1 VKQLFKK
8 TMVASVAAMVLVQ
21 PALAVLQRQGPV
33 DPAHGFPAWFQDR
46 NGVALEVCSI
56 NSPDAIGLAVV
67 NAGLCA
73 IVNVPAPNGV
83 SVAPEVFPTNFS
95 TEHFYTLA
103 SASLAPAGQGNLGNV
118 AVPTPGA
125 GRITFNFAL
134 EASFANGVPT
144 PGQQLWF
151 TRWRVNHGNVA
162 CTGNHTYYTP
172 TRSPQTFPGVA
183 RGKTFETTDVGMGNP
198 AAVMSGD
205 IGPFLLS
212 SDLPG
217 GVPRV
222 PFVGPDGKKY
232 LSDGGGVGSPIT
244 GSEIPNALATSTN
257 PYVPP
262 EIKAMK
268 FTNYVAVQ
276 GPGVVTGNCALDELV
291 YSTNTFSLFGRFF
304 EGPIPSRNSVD
315 RASYRAVDTNADGKS
330 DMFQIGAWAQATQE
344 AGKPVPRLGMSL
356 WYTDPANPAT
366 STAEIGMEG
375 AQTAAGTPAF
385 VGQIATPQFEYFQGM
400 TSATQITGTTALP
413 NPVYTNARVRIIT
426 DTPPTTVDVAL
437 VDELRINQAVWNS
450 VTKTLTV
457 SAESGAY
464 LQSATPTVA
473 PLPTAANAVCSAP
486 CLTLNAY
493 GLPLADAAGAAI
505 DFKMKT
511 AATATAPVVSIVVP
525 NVLTPPS
532 YVTVRSSAGGSDR
545 QPVIYQGSAT
555 GAALF
560 QADTVN
566 VPKDTPVNVDV
577 FANDI
582 GVAAVPNLLI
592 CADAAGLT
600 CAVPNAQTACTLAT
614 PSAQCTGLGGRMMLT
629 GNLVTYSPPAGVG
642 GVTDTFWYKAST
654 ANGTTAMAQ
663 VNAVISN
670 LAALPDARDDLGNT
684 AVAGVAATIDV
695 VANDFAPAGVDTA
708 TLRITQEPCTFTA
721 VTPTCAAGSASFTTI
736 PGKLVFTAPSAGNWT
751 MAYTFTDNAG
761 MIADQGVVAV
771 NALGAETLSIA
782 RALWTA
788 GKAGTTT
795 STLRANGVSSIAQG
809 QPIQLMLPNAAT
821 GLNGCTNPAAG
832 TLLATTRV
840 GGAGA
845 WTFAGVTLNVN
856 VKPTQAYVYS
866 PTYGGCTQS
875 TVQ

>member
-1 VKQLFKK
+1 MNPILRNSV
-8 TMVASVAAMVLVQ
+8 VAALAAMSLAQ
-21 PALAVLQRQGPV
+21 PAQAVLQRQGPV
-33 DPAHGFPAWFQDR
+33 DPANGFPAWFQDR
-46 NGVALEVCSI
+46 NGTAMELCSI
-56 NSPDAIGLAVV
+56 NSPDAVGLAVV

-95 TEHFYTLA
+95 TEHFYTLT
-103 SASLAPAGQGNLGNV
+103 SANLAPAGQGNLGNV

-125 GRITFNFAL
+125 GRIVFNFAL
-134 EASFANGVPT
+134 EGSFANGVPT
-144 PGQQLWF
+144 AGQQLWF
-151 TRWRVNHGNVA
+151 TRWRINHGNVA
-162 CTGNHTYYTP
+162 CTGNHTYFTP
-172 TRSPQTFPGVA
+172 TRAPQTFPGVA
-183 RGKTFETTDVGMGNP
+183 RGKTFETTDTGMGNP

-205 IGPFLLS
+205 LGPFLQS
-212 SDLPG
+212 SDVAG
-217 GVPRV
+217 GAPRA

-232 LSDGGGVGSPIT
+232 LSDGGGVGSAIT

-268 FTNYVAVQ
+268 FNNYVAVQ
-276 GPGVVTGNCALDELV
+276 GPGVVTGNCALDEVV

-315 RASYRAVDTNADGKS
+315 RATYRAVDTNADGKS
-330 DMFQIGAWAQATQE
+330 DTFQIGAWAQATQE
-344 AGKPVPRLGMSL
+344 AGKPVPRLGVSL
-356 WYTDPANPAT
+356 WYTDPALAAS
-366 STAEIGMEG
+366 STAEVLMEG
-375 AQTAAGTPAF
+375 KQTTAGTPAY
-385 VGQIATPQFEYFQGM
+385 VGQIATPEFEYFQGM
-400 TSATQITGTTALP
+400 TSVTQPTGTTALP
-413 NPVYTNARVRIIT
+413 NPVYTNARVRVIT

-464 LQSATPTVA
+464 LQTPT
-473 PLPTAANAVCSAP
+473 PIGGTAANAICSTP

-511 AATATAPVVSIVVP
+511 AATATAPVASIVVP
-525 NVLTPPS
+525 NVQTPPS
-532 YVTVRSSAGGSDR
+532 YVTVRSTAGGSDR

-560 QADTVN
+560 QADTVS

-592 CADAAGLT
+592 CADAAGVT

-614 PSAQCTGLGGRMMLT
+614 PSPQCTGLGGRMMLT
-629 GNLVTYSPPAGVG
+629 GNLVTYTPPAGVG
-642 GVTDTFWYKAST
+642 GTTDTFWYKGAT
-654 ANGTTAMAQ
+654 ANGTTAVAQ

-670 LAALPDARDDLGNT
+670 FAALPDARDDLGNT
-684 AVAGVAATIDV
+684 AVAGVAAIIDV
-695 VANDFAPAGVDTA
+695 VANDFAPAGVDLT

-721 VTPTCAAGSASFTTI
+721 VAPTCAAGSASFTTI
-736 PGKLVFTAPSAGNWT
+736 PGKLVFTAPSPGNWT
-751 MAYTFTDNAG
+751 FAYTFTDLAG
-761 MIADQGVVAV
+761 MIADQGVVGV
-771 NALGAETLSIA
+771 NALGAETLSFA
-782 RALWTA
+782 RAIWTA
-788 GKAGTTT
+788 GRAGTTT

-809 QPIQLMLPNAAT
+809 QPIQLMLPNAAS
-821 GLNGCTNPAAG
+821 GVNGCTNPAAG
-832 TLLATTRV
+832 QLLATTTV
-840 GGAGA
+840 GALGV
-845 WTFAGVTLNVN
+845 WVFAGVTLNVN

-866 PTYGGCTQS
+866 PSFGGCTQT

>member
-1 VKQLFKK
+1 MKFNLKK
-8 TMVASVAAMVLVQ
+8 SALAAMVAFAVAQ

-33 DPAHGFPAWFQDR
+33 DPVHGFPAWFQDR
-46 NGVALEVCSI
+46 NGMALELCTI

-95 TEHFYTLA
+95 TEHFYTLTG
-103 SASLAPAGQGNLGNV
+103 ASLAPAGQGNLANV

-125 GRITFNFAL
+125 GRIVFNMNL

-144 PGQQLWF
+144 AGQQLWF
-151 TRWRVNHGNVA
+151 TRWRVQHTNVA

-172 TRSPQTFPGVA
+172 TRAPQTFPGVA
-183 RGKTFETTDVGMGNP
+183 RGRIFETTDTGLGNP

-205 IGPFLLS
+205 IGPFLQS
-212 SDLPG
+212 SDVPG
-217 GVPRV
+217 GAPRA

-232 LSDGGGVGSPIT
+232 LSDGGGIGSAMT

-276 GPGVVTGNCALDELV
+276 GPGVVTGNCALDEVV
-291 YSTNTFSLFGRFF
+291 YSTNTFQMFGRFF

-315 RASYRAVDTNADGKS
+315 RATYRAVDSNADGKS

-356 WYTDPANPAT
+356 WYTDPANPAS
-366 STAEIGMEG
+366 STAEVGMEG
-375 AQTAAGTPAF
+375 VQTAAGTPAF
-385 VGQIATPQFEYFQGM
+385 AGQVATPQFEYFQGM
-400 TSATQITGTTALP
+400 TAVTQPSGTTALP
-413 NPVYTNARVRIIT
+413 NPVYTNARVRVIT

-464 LQSATPTVA
+464 LQTPTPVGG
-473 PLPTAANAVCSAP
+473 TAANAICSAP

-511 AATATAPVVSIVVP
+511 AANATSPVASIVVP
-525 NVLTPPS
+525 NVQTPPS
-532 YVTVRSSAGGSDR
+532 YVTVSSSAGGRDR

-582 GVAAVPNLLI
+582 GVAAVANLLI
-592 CADAAGLT
+592 CADAAGVT

-614 PSAQCTGLGGRMMLT
+614 ASPQCTGLGGRIMLT
-629 GNLVTYSPPAGVG
+629 GNLVTYTPPAGVG
-642 GVTDTFWYKAST
+642 GTTDTFWYKAST
-654 ANGTTAMAQ
+654 ANGTTAVAQ

-670 LAALPDARDDLGNT
+670 LAGLPDARDDLGNT
-684 AVAGVAATIDV
+684 AVAGTPAIIDV
-695 VANDFAPAGVDTA
+695 VANDFAPAGVDIT

-721 VTPTCAAGSASFTTI
+721 VAPTCAAGSASFTTI
-736 PGKLVFTAPSAGNWT
+736 PGKLVFTAPSAGDWT
-751 MAYTFTDNAG
+751 FAYTFTDQAG
-761 MIADQGVVAV
+761 MIADQGVVGV
-771 NALGAETLSIA
+771 TALGAETLSFA

-788 GKAGTTT
+788 GRVGTTT

-809 QPIQLMLPNAAT
+809 QPIQLMLPNAAS
-821 GLNGCTNPAAG
+821 GVNGCVNPAAG
-832 TLLATTRV
+832 QLLATTTV
-840 GGAGA
+840 GALGV

-866 PTYGGCTQS
+866 PRFGGCTKT

>member
-1 VKQLFKK
+1 MKQLFKK

-83 SVAPEVFPTNFS
+83 AVAPEVFPNNFS
-95 TEHFYTLA
+95 TEHFYTLT

-125 GRITFNFAL
+125 GRITFHFAL

-172 TRSPQTFPGVA
+172 TKPPQTFAGVA
-183 RGKTFETTDVGMGNP
+183 RGKIFETTDTGMGQP

-205 IGPFLLS
+205 IGPFLQW
-212 SDLPG
+212 SDVPG
-217 GVPRV
+217 GVPRA

-232 LSDGGGVGSPIT
+232 LSDGGGVGSAVT

-291 YSTNTFSLFGRFF
+291 YSTNTFALFGRFF
-304 EGPIPSRNSVD
+304 GGPIPSRNSVD
-315 RASYRAVDTNADGKS
+315 RATYRAVDTNSDGKS
-330 DMFQIGAWAQATQE
+330 DMFQIGGWAQATQE
-344 AGKPVPRLGMSL
+344 AGKPVPRLGLSL

-375 AQTAAGTPAF
+375 AQTAAGAPAY

-413 NPVYTNARVRIIT
+413 NPVYTNARVRVIT

-464 LQSATPTVA
+464 LQTPT
-473 PLPTAANAVCSAP
+473 PTGGTAANAICSAP
-486 CLTLNAY
+486 CLTLSAY
-493 GLPLADAAGAAI
+493 GLPLANAAGAAI

-511 AATATAPVVSIVVP
+511 TATATSPVASIVVP

-532 YVTVRSSAGGSDR
+532 YVTVSSSAGGRDR

-582 GVAAVPNLLI
+582 GVAAAPNLLI

-629 GNLVTYSPPAGVG
+629 GNLVTYTPPAGVG

-654 ANGTTAMAQ
+654 ANGTTAVAQ

-670 LAALPDARDDLGNT
+670 LAGLPDARDDLGNSS
-684 AVAGVAATIDV
+684 VAGVPATIDV

-751 MAYTFTDNAG
+751 MAYTFTDKAG

-771 NALGAETLSIA
+771 NALGAESLSIA
-782 RALWTA
+782 RLQWIAGATGTA
-788 GKAGTTT
+788 T
-795 STLRANGVSSIAQG
+795 SSLRANGVSTIAQG

-821 GLNGCTNPAAG
+821 GLNGCANPAAG

>member
-1 VKQLFKK
+1 MKQLFKK
-8 TMVASVAAMVLVQ
+8 TMVASVAAVVLAQ

-205 IGPFLLS
+205 IGPFLQW
-212 SDLPG
+212 SDVPG
-217 GVPRV
+217 GVPRA

-232 LSDGGGVGSPIT
+232 LSDGGGVGSAVT

-291 YSTNTFSLFGRFF
+291 YSTNTFALFGRFF
-304 EGPIPSRNSVD
+304 GGPIPSRNSVD
-315 RASYRAVDTNADGKS
+315 RATYRAVDTNSDGKS
-330 DMFQIGAWAQATQE
+330 DMFQIGGWAQATQE
-344 AGKPVPRLGMSL
+344 AGKPVPRLGLSL

-375 AQTAAGTPAF
+375 AQTAAGAPAY

-413 NPVYTNARVRIIT
+413 NPVYTNARVRVIT

-464 LQSATPTVA
+464 LQTPTPVGG
-473 PLPTAANAVCSAP
+473 TAINAICSAP

-505 DFKMKT
+505 DYKMKT
-511 AATATAPVVSIVVP
+511 AATATSPVASIVVP

-532 YVTVRSSAGGSDR
+532 YVTVSSSAGGRDR

-582 GVAAVPNLLI
+582 GVAAAPNLLI

-629 GNLVTYSPPAGVG
+629 GNLVTYTPPAGVG

-654 ANGTTAMAQ
+654 ANGTTAVAQ

-670 LAALPDARDDLGNT
+670 LAGLPDARDDLGNSS
-684 AVAGVAATIDV
+684 VAGVPATIDV

-751 MAYTFTDNAG
+751 MAYTFTDKAG

-771 NALGAETLSIA
+771 NALGAESLSIA
-782 RALWTA
+782 RLQWIAGATGTA
-788 GKAGTTT
+788 T
-795 STLRANGVSSIAQG
+795 SSLRANGVSTIAQG

-821 GLNGCTNPAAG
+821 GLNGCANPAAG

-845 WTFAGVTLNVN
+845 WTFAGVTINST
-856 VKPTQAYVYS
+856 VKPAQAYLYS
-866 PTYGGCTQS
+866 PTFGGCTQS

>member
-1 VKQLFKK
+1 MKQVFKK
-8 TMVASVAAMVLVQ
+8 TMVASVAAMLLAQ

-46 NGVALEVCSI
+46 NGLALELCTI
-56 NSPDAIGLAVV
+56 NSPGAAGLAVV

-73 IVNVPAPNGV
+73 IVNAPVPNGIQV
-83 SVAPEVFPTNFS
+83 VPEVFPTNFT
-95 TEHFYTLA
+95 TEHFYTLG
-103 SASLAPAGQGNLGNV
+103 SATLSPAGQGNLGNI

-125 GRITFNFAL
+125 GRIVFNMNL

-151 TRWRVNHGNVA
+151 TRWRVSHVNVA

-172 TRSPQTFPGVA
+172 TRSPQTFAGVA
-183 RGKTFETTDVGMGNP
+183 RGRIFETTDTGLGNP
-198 AAVMSGD
+198 AAVMAGD
-205 IGPFLLS
+205 IGPFLLW
-212 SDLPG
+212 SDVPG
-217 GVPRV
+217 GVARA

-232 LSDGGGVGSPIT
+232 LSDALGIGNAIT
-244 GSEIPNALATSTN
+244 GSVIPNALLNSAS
-257 PYVPP
+257 PFLPP
-262 EIKAMK
+262 EIKTMPFA
-268 FTNYVAVQ
+268 NYVAVQ
-276 GPGVVTGNCALDELV
+276 GPGVVTGNCAVDEIA
-291 YSTNTFSLFGRFF
+291 YSTNTFQMMGRYF

-315 RASYRAVDTNADGKS
+315 RATYRAVDTNSDGKS

-356 WYTDPANPAT
+356 WYTDPVNPAT

-375 AQTAAGTPAF
+375 ALTAAGTPAY

-413 NPVYTNARVRIIT
+413 NPVYTNARVRVIT

-464 LQSATPTVA
+464 LQTATPTGG
-473 PLPTAANAVCSAP
+473 TAANAICSAP

-493 GLPLADAAGAAI
+493 GLPLADAAGVAI

-511 AATATAPVVSIVVP
+511 AATATSPVASIVVP
-525 NVLTPPS
+525 NVQTPPS
-532 YVTVRSSAGGSDR
+532 YVTVTSSAGGSDR

-582 GVAAVPNLLI
+582 GVAAVANLLI
-592 CADAAGLT
+592 CADAAGVT
-600 CAVPNAQTACTLAT
+600 CAVPNPATACTLAT
-614 PSAQCTGLGGRMMLT
+614 PSAQCTALGGRMTLT
-629 GNLVTYSPPAGVG
+629 GNLVTYSPPLGVG

-654 ANGTTAMAQ
+654 ANGTTAVAQ

-670 LAALPDARDDLGNT
+670 LAGLPDARDDLGNT
-684 AVAGVAATIDV
+684 AVAGVPVTIDV
-695 VANDFAPAGVDTA
+695 VANDFAPAGVDIT

-721 VTPTCAAGSASFTTI
+721 VSPTCAAGSASFTTI
-736 PGKLVFTAPSAGNWT
+736 PGKLVFTAPSAGDWT

-795 STLRANGVSSIAQG
+795 SSLRANGVSSIAQG
-809 QPIQLMLPNAAT
+809 QPIQLMLPNAAS

-832 TLLATTRV
+832 TLLATTAV
-840 GGAGA
+840 GAAGA
-845 WTFAGVTLNVN
+845 WVFAAVTLNVN
-856 VKPTQAYVYS
+856 VRPALAYVYS
-866 PTYGGCTQS
+866 PTFGGCTQT